1 METVG
6 KYEETENV
14 DAVIVF
20 VLFNEVTIKDSG

>member
-6 KYEETENV
+6 KYEETKNV

-20 VLFNEVTIKDSG
+20 VLFNEVTAKDSG